1 MKNKILRQRKKI
13 DEIDK
18 KILQL
23 VTDRAKAACEIGKL
37 KNISFQT
44 AYVPGRESEIINNL
58 IKNNE
63 GLLSKEDIINIFK
76 EIISVCRA
84 KEEKI
89 KVSYLGPEA
98 TFSHQAALRQF
109 GSNAEYI
116 ALSGF
121 EDVIYKVEK
130 SRADFA
136 VVPIENSNEGS
147 VSATLDLLVDTKLN
161 VINEINMRVSP
172 CLLSNNKI
180 EDIKIVYSHQQPLA
194 QCSNWLRKNL
204 ADAKIFSVSS
214 TAEAAKL
221 AAKNLNSAAIA
232 SEIAAKIYN
241 LNILAKSIEDGRDNW
256 TRFFVLGKNKSLSTG
271 NDKTTI
277 IFSIKDKVSALYNIL
292 SVFSRQKINLTKIES
307 RPTKKKA
314 WQYIFFLDF
323 LGHTDDKKVR
333 EVLEEVE
340 NNCVFLK
347 VLGSYP
353 KAD

>member
-1 MKNKILRQRKKI
+1 MNDKLQEYRNKIDGI
-13 DEIDK
+13 DL
-18 KILQL
+18 KILKL
-23 VTDRAKAACEIGKL
+23 LNERAETAVKIGEL
-37 KNISFQT
+37 KNSASKT
-44 AYVPGRESEIINNL
+44 VYVPSREVEVINNL
-58 IKNNE
+58 LKNNPGPLE
-63 GLLSKEDIINIFK
+63 KEDILNIYK
-76 EIISVCRA
+76 EVMSVCRA

-109 GSNAEYI
+109 GSKAEFI
-116 ALSGF
+116 SLPRF
-121 EDVIYKVEK
+121 EDVIYEVEK

-136 VVPIENSNEGS
+136 VVPIENSNEGA
-147 VSATLDLLVDTKLN
+147 VSTTLDLLVDTKLN

-172 CLLSNNKI
+172 CLLSNGNM
-180 EDIKIVYSHQQPLA
+180 ENIKIVYSHQQPLA
-194 QCSNWLRKNL
+194 QCSSWLHKHLPN
-204 ADAKIFSVSS
+204 AKISSVGS

-221 AAKNLNSAAIA
+221 AAKNENSAAVA

-241 LNILAKSIEDGRDNW
+241 LNILAKSIEDSRDNW
-256 TRFFVLGKNKSLSTG
+256 TRFFVLGKNKALRTG

-277 IFSIKDKVSALYNIL
+277 IFSIKDKVSALHDIL
-292 SVFSRQKINLTKIES
+292 SVFSKNKINLTKIES

-314 WQYIFFLDF
+314 WQYLFFLDF
-323 LGHTDDKKVR
+323 VGHADDKKVR

-340 NNCVFLK
+340 KDCVFLK